1 MSEWISSVSRR
12 PNLAAF
18 LWAVGAFA
26 AGTALAVWGG
36 SRTVL
41 IALAGSL
48 AYAGFAL
55 VSVRK
60 PLLFVVVFLFSL
72 EILPP
77 FFFSGLGDTPVY
89 FPLVVLPVALLILL
103 FRFPDIQFTFDPLAL
118 GLAAFLGG
126 TVLSLPFAFSISG
139 IHSALEGIS
148 RWLLLGLTAPVYFLV
163 RGCSSYKQTSSERWL
178 IRFLLAGAVL
188 SAGFGILDFVWPMP
202 FAHPAA
208 DQFIWLGTKVLRRA
222 QGVFYESSNFAN
234 FCGFFLVLV
243 AAAFLA
249 RKERCLATPRWL
261 LIFLMPVFSL
271 AVLVSFSRSTWAAV
285 GVALLLFAWRSG
297 YVKPRRAFVLSLA
310 VGIPL
315 LLVWKSSPD
324 LWNYFLQARLGRLT
338 EILADPNTATSGRFD
353 TWLRVLSIISD
364 NPLHLWFG
372 VGYKTLP
379 STRLFHG
386 QIITDNGY
394 LNLLLET
401 GLTGLGGFLIFSAAI
416 LKTFSR
422 LARVRD
428 DELAYWSNVMF
439 SIWCGELVQLL
450 AVDAY
455 TFWRNIL
462 VMIAV
467 MGLALNRAE
476 RLERSL
482 PPNRAGA
489 SGVSL
494 GETSL

>member
-1 MSEWISSVSRR
+1 MSQWTSSVSRR
-12 PNLAAF
+12 PNLAGL
-18 LWAVGAFA
+18 LWAGSASVAGA
-26 AGTALAVWGG
+26 ALAVWSG
-36 SRTVL
+36 SRTVS

-55 VSVRK
+55 ASVRK

-77 FFFSGLGDTPVY
+77 FFFSGLGDSPVY
-89 FPLVVLPVALLILL
+89 FPLVLLPVALLILVL
-103 FRFPDIQFTFDPLAL
+103 RFPDIHFSLDPLAL

-126 TVLSLPFAFSISG
+126 TILSLPFAFSLSG
-139 IHSALEGIS
+139 MHSGLESIS

-163 RGCSSYKQTSSERWL
+163 RGCSSYRRTSGERWL
-178 IRFLLAGAVL
+178 IRFLLAGAAL

-208 DQFIWLGTKVLRRA
+208 HQFIWLGTTMLRRA

-243 AAAFLA
+243 AAAFLT

-285 GVALLLFAWRSG
+285 GVALSLFAWRSG
-297 YVKPRRAFVLSLA
+297 YAKPRRAIILCLA
-310 VGIPL
+310 VGLPL
-315 LLVWKSSPD
+315 LLVWKSSPE
-324 LWNYFLQARLGRLT
+324 LWNYFLQARVGRLS
-338 EILADPNTATSGRFD
+338 ELLADPNTATSGRFD

-364 NPLHLWFG
+364 NPQYLLFG
-372 VGYKTLP
+372 VGYKTLAT
-379 STRLFHG
+379 TRLFHG

-401 GLTGLGGFLIFSAAI
+401 GLAGLGGFLIFSGVI

-422 LARVRD
+422 LASVGD
-428 DELAYWSNVMF
+428 DELAYWSNVFF
-439 SIWCGELVQLL
+439 SIWCGEMVQLL

-476 RLERSL
+476 RLEVSS
-482 PPNRAGA
+482 RAGA
-489 SGVSL
+489 SGVSR
-494 GETSL
+494 GEKSL